1 VPEGVAVGGLALET
15 ARGLVAF
22 YDIDTP
28 VTLAALAR
36 GEEVYLSPALIP
48 RFDLYLSFTGGPTLA
63 RLEKAYGARM
73 ARPLYCAVDPDLHF
87 PDRAPAEID
96 LGYLGTYSADRQE
109 KLDALLIGPARAWPG
124 GRFAV
129 AGPQYPDDIGWPE
142 NVARTEHLPPAA
154 HRDFYNRQRYTL
166 NLTRADM
173 AEAGFSPSVRLFE
186 AAACGTPIISDAW
199 PGIETLF
206 RPGEEVLLARTGDE
220 VLTYLQHIP
229 DDRRRALGAA
239 ARERVLAAHTADHRA
254 AELEAHIAE
263 AAERRVR
270 ERPASR
276 LEPSG
281 S

>member
-1 VPEGVAVGGLALET
+1 
-15 ARGLVAF
+15 
-22 YDIDTP
+22 
-28 VTLAALAR
+28 VTLAKLE
-36 GEEVYLSPALIP
+36 GGDEEYLSRALIP
-48 RFDLYLSFTGGPTLA
+48 RFDLYLSFTGGPILD
-63 RLEKAYGARM
+63 RLERAYGARM
-73 ARPLYCAVDPDLHF
+73 ARPLYCSVDPELYF
-87 PDRAPAEID
+87 PEAAAAELD
-96 LGYLGTYSADRQE
+96 LGYLGTYSPDRQG
-109 KLDALLIGPARAWPG
+109 KLDALLIGPARAWQA

-129 AGPQYPDDIGWPE
+129 AGPQYPDRIVWPS
-142 NVARTEHLPPAA
+142 NVARIEHLEPVA
-154 HRDFYNRQRYTL
+154 HRSFYNRQRFTL

-173 AEAGFSPSVRLFE
+173 AQAGFSPSVRLFE